1 MLTIALLLLLSAFI
15 ITILSTLGKAPL
27 WIAVLLV
34 IILLLLQSVPLG
46 R

>member
-15 ITILSTLGKAPL
+15 ITILSTLNKAPL

>member
-34 IILLLLQSVPLG
+34 IILLLLQNVPLG